1 MTAPILVF
9 GATGGIGEALTR
21 RLIAANQPVFL
32 SARDQ
37 QRLAALAGEVGAPH
51 AAADILDEAALGSV
65 VQRAAEEGALGGL
78 AFCVGS
84 IVVKP
89 LHNASAADFL
99 EAFRLNVLGP
109 ALAVKAAG
117 ASLKQGRGSV
127 VLFSSVAVGQGF
139 THHSVISAAK
149 GGVEGLV
156 RALAAELAPEVRV
169 NAVAPSLTR
178 TPLAA
183 PFTRSDA
190 MARGIAQLHA
200 LARLGEADDIAAA
213 AAFLLSPDSGWVT
226 GQVIGVDGGRS
237 RVRTKG

>member
-9 GATGGIGEALTR
+9 GATGGIGGALAR
-21 RLIAANQPVFL
+21 RLVAAGKSVFL
-32 SARDQ
+32 SARDE
-37 QRLAALAGEVGAPH
+37 QRLAAVAAELDAPYAAGDA
-51 AAADILDEAALGSV
+51 LDEAALEAV
-65 VQRAAEEGALGGL
+65 VQRAAADGALGGL
-78 AFCVGS
+78 AWCVGS

-89 LHNASAADFL
+89 LQNASAADFL
-99 EAFRLNVLGP
+99 DAFRLNVLGA
-109 ALAVKAAG
+109 ALAVKAARQALTAG
-117 ASLKQGRGSV
+117 HGSV
-127 VLFSSVAVGQGF
+127 VLFSTVAVGQGF
-139 THHSVISAAK
+139 PHHAVISAAK

-183 PFTRSDA
+183 QFTRSDA

-200 LARLGEADDIAAA
+200 LQRLGEADDIAAA
-213 AAFLLSPDSGWVT
+213 AAYLLSPDSGWVT
-226 GQVIGVDGGRS
+226 GQVLGVDGGRS